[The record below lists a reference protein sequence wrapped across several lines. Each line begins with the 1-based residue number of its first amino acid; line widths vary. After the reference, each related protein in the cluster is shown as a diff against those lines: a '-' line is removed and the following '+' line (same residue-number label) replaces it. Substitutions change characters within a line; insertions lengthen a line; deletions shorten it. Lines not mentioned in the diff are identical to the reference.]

1 MSGTKYLS
9 TRFRILGDNNEH
21 DRRIVLGVIVDIK
34 NKLLKNPENDK
45 TPIFFGNK
53 DDYLYRK
60 KGADGKI
67 VSPSRQYND
76 FFIIE
81 VQNDVEDNHE
91 ILRQVENS
99 FHGYIISDTEA
110 NYRASILSQRRK
122 ITLRV
127 TYGNKSRALID
138 GIVSELNTLGSG
150 DDVYLVHKLEYG
162 FMVPNNLI
170 DFIREIYNIK
180 HTIYPNLTF
189 EEYLVNIA
197 DNRLSDTNS
206 TSGNILNNRLAIRE
220 RLVDVAGYITDTVS
234 TIKSETDTETSMTS
248 FSFSYEFVYDSPYG
262 IKLEFQPMVF
272 NKMLSSKFIKGF
284 ENSGIP
290 NASTLRGLPTM
301 YDVRYTK
308 NVKKYENIPCYDPG
322 LPDSL
327 NDNINRLVVILI
339 QVDPNDP
346 THVDDINNFDFLAC
360 MKNCLLREQGDYISR
375 LGEYLVYFELYKD
388 DYKQP
393 DGSLIINEVGEI
405 RTKEPMIITSL
416 YRLSVSVV
424 TNMSTMTPYGKQ
436 RMIRCGTYTDRSINV
451 DYIRCLLTMLGI
463 DQDKIDEIIRNLL
476 DDIYLPEQILCELL
490 GCNNHNKRYT
500 ITMMHALV
508 ALRKING
515 K

>member
-150 DDVYLVHKLEYG
+150 DDVYLVHK
-162 FMVPNNLI
+162 
-170 DFIREIYNIK
+170 
-180 HTIYPNLTF
+180 
-189 EEYLVNIA
+189 
-197 DNRLSDTNS
+197 
-206 TSGNILNNRLAIRE
+206 
-220 RLVDVAGYITDTVS
+220 
-234 TIKSETDTETSMTS
+234 
-248 FSFSYEFVYDSPYG
+248 
-262 IKLEFQPMVF
+262 
-272 NKMLSSKFIKGF
+272 
-284 ENSGIP
+284 
-290 NASTLRGLPTM
+290 
-301 YDVRYTK
+301 
-308 NVKKYENIPCYDPG
+308 
-322 LPDSL
+322 
-327 NDNINRLVVILI
+327 
-339 QVDPNDP
+339 
-346 THVDDINNFDFLAC
+346 
-360 MKNCLLREQGDYISR
+360 
-375 LGEYLVYFELYKD
+375 
-388 DYKQP
+388 
-393 DGSLIINEVGEI
+393 
-405 RTKEPMIITSL
+405 
-416 YRLSVSVV
+416 
-424 TNMSTMTPYGKQ
+424 
-436 RMIRCGTYTDRSINV
+436 
-451 DYIRCLLTMLGI
+451 
-463 DQDKIDEIIRNLL
+463 
-476 DDIYLPEQILCELL
+476 
-490 GCNNHNKRYT
+490 
-500 ITMMHALV
+500 
-508 ALRKING
+508 
-515 K
+515 